1 MTLED
6 ENLVYPVGPGEYS
19 SYIDT
24 TDTDASGIKT
34 NFLKIQ
40 YSILNSTHLAHMVV
54 RPHLLALSC
63 IHAFHSYS
71 LNQKPVNCSIY
82 AMPCTIG

>member
-34 NFLKIQ
+34 NFLKFNIQ
-40 YSILNSTHLAHMVV
+40 Y
-54 RPHLLALSC
+54 
-63 IHAFHSYS
+63 
-71 LNQKPVNCSIY
+71 
-82 AMPCTIG
+82 